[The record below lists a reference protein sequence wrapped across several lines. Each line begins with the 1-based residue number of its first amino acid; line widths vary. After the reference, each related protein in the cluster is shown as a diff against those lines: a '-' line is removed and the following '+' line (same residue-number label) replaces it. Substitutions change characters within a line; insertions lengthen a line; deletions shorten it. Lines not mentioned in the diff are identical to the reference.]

1 MDTMRICLA
10 YFLPYSRKSL
20 SYRHEVLPENAIRSP
35 ASELQGKMA
44 VLGGK
49 NTFPVGFFFYEI
61 LKKRLAYSVRNV
73 GKGNIDVQILLCMA
87 IYNEFV
93 RCTAQM
99 EAKKCFA
106 ILARKVHPPP

>member
-1 MDTMRICLA
+1 
-10 YFLPYSRKSL
+10 
-20 SYRHEVLPENAIRSP
+20 
-35 ASELQGKMA
+35 MA

-49 NTFPVGFFFYEI
+49 NTFAVGFFFYGI
-61 LKKRLAYSVRNV
+61 LKKRLAYSIRNV
-73 GKGNIDVQILLCMA
+73 GKGNVDVQILLCMA

-99 EAKKCFA
+99 EVKKCFFF